1 MQGEMGYP
9 TALSAPTW
17 GFYDALFG
25 GHPLR
30 IVQPYGSYVIEHVL
44 FKVAYP
50 AEFHAQ
56 TAVEAAIR
64 LHDQVR
70 GRLDQIQR
78 VRIETQQ
85 SAMRIIDK
93 RGPLCNPADRDHCL
107 QYMVAVALL
116 EGTLSAEHYRDEYAG
131 DPRIDRLREKMEV
144 VENPQYTRDYLDPGK
159 RSIAN
164 AVQVFFADG
173 RATPRVEV
181 EYPLG
186 HHRRRA
192 EAIPQLEQKFPASAA
207 TRLPDGKCQPL
218 LELFRDGPRLES
230 LPVDQFMAMFAVLR
244 E

>member
-1 MQGEMGYP
+1 M
-9 TALSAPTW
+9 
-17 GFYDALFG
+17 
-25 GHPLR
+25 R
-30 IVQPYGSYVIEHVL
+30 SYVIEHVL

-70 GRLDQIQR
+70 GRLDQIER

-116 EGTLSAEHYRDEYAG
+116 EGTLSAEHYQDEYAG

-144 VENPQYTRDYLDPGK
+144 VENPQYSRDYLDPDK

-173 RATPRVEV
+173 SATPAGRSGVSAG
-181 EYPLG
+181 PPPPPQPRRFRSWSRSSG
-186 HHRRRA
+186 PTRRRA
-192 EAIPQLEQKFPASAA
+192 CRTASARPCSICSA
-207 TRLPDGKCQPL
+207 MA
-218 LELFRDGPRLES
+218 ERLES